1 VAVVQQTPE
10 RQRLLALVADLIL
23 ENGML
28 DLSLS
33 GIARH
38 IGSNNRMLLYYFG
51 SKENLLDEAALVAMS
66 RFPRLNDMI
75 TRLGAPGDLESRLQ
89 RAWSDIGT
97 DENWA
102 YLQMFFQ
109 RFGLALRDHGKN
121 DAFLQLVGTGWVRDL
136 QAILEREGYS
146 ESDARIAAT
155 QLVAAWRG
163 LQFAMLSGV
172 EREVLDAAYQ
182 QSVRALL
189 AWLNAPAALTQ
200 HP

>member
-1 VAVVQQTPE
+1 MQQTPE

-51 SKENLLDEAALVAMS
+51 SKEHLLDEAALVAMS

-75 TRLGAPGDLESRLQ
+75 ARLGEPGDLESRLQ

-121 DAFLQLVGTGWVRDL
+121 DAFLQRVGTGWVLDL
-136 QAILEREGYS
+136 QAIFECEGYP
-146 ESDARIAAT
+146 ERVARVAAT
-155 QLVAAWRG
+155 QLVAVWRG
-163 LQFAMLSGV
+163 LQFSMLCGV
-172 EREVLDAAYQ
+172 EREVLDAAYKE
-182 QSVRALL
+182 SVHVLL
-189 AWLNAPAALTQ
+189 AWLNAPAGLIQ
-200 HP
+200 QP

>member
-1 VAVVQQTPE
+1 VQQTPE
-10 RQRLLALVADLIL
+10 RQRLLGLVADLIL

-51 SKENLLDEAALVAMS
+51 SKEQLLDEAVLVAMS

-75 TRLGAPGDLESRLQ
+75 DRLGEPGDLEARLR

-97 DENWA
+97 EENHA

-121 DAFLQLVGTGWVRDL
+121 DAFLQRVGTGWVLAL
-136 QAILEREGYS
+136 QAIFQREGYP
-146 ESDARIAAT
+146 ERDARIAAT

-163 LQFAMLSGV
+163 LQFSMLCGV
-172 EREVLDAAYQ
+172 EREVLDAAYAE
-182 QSVRALL
+182 SVRALL
-189 AWLNAPAALTQ
+189 AGLNPGGRERAAAR
-200 HP
+200 

>member
-1 VAVVQQTPE
+1 MRQTPE
-10 RQRLLALVADLIL
+10 RQRLLGLVADLIL

-51 SKENLLDEAALVAMS
+51 SKEHLLDEAVLVAME
-66 RFPRLNDMI
+66 RFPRLHHMI
-75 TRLGAPGDLESRLQ
+75 ARLGEPGDLEARLR

-97 DENWA
+97 EENHA

-121 DAFLQLVGTGWVRDL
+121 DAFLQRVGTGWNGEL
-136 QAILEREGYS
+136 QAIFEREGYP
-146 ESDARIAAT
+146 ERDARVAAA

-163 LQFAMLSGV
+163 LQFSLLCGV
-172 EREVLDAAYQ
+172 EREVLDAAYAQ
-182 QSVRALL
+182 AVRALL
-189 AWLNAPAALTQ
+189 AGLSSPAPRRAAAGR
-200 HP
+200 

>member
-1 VAVVQQTPE
+1 MQQTPE
-10 RQRLLALVADLIL
+10 RQRLLGLVADLIL

-51 SKENLLDEAALVAMS
+51 SKEQLLDEAVLVAMS

-75 TRLGAPGDLESRLQ
+75 DRLGEPGDLETRLR

-97 DENWA
+97 EENHA

-121 DAFLQLVGTGWVRDL
+121 DAFLQRVGTGWVLAL
-136 QAILEREGYS
+136 QAIFQREGYP
-146 ESDARIAAT
+146 ERDARIAAT

-163 LQFAMLSGV
+163 LQFSMLCGV
-172 EREVLDAAYQ
+172 EREVLDAAYAE
-182 QSVRALL
+182 SVRALL
-189 AWLNAPAALTQ
+189 AGLNPGGRERAAAR
-200 HP
+200 